1 MSDIITI
8 KALNAFVE
16 KMLADE
22 PGARQR
28 ECEFYEKLSLELA
41 KVPEDQ
47 RRAARIGLL
56 LNSPALDDV
65 PVGVRQRAY
74 KKWCEEK

>member
-1 MSDIITI
+1 MSDVITI
-8 KALNAFVE
+8 KALDAFVE

-22 PGARQR
+22 PGARRR

-47 RRAARIGLL
+47 RRAAYMGLF
-56 LNSPALDDV
+56 LNSPTLEDV
-65 PVGVRQRAY
+65 PVRVRDVAY